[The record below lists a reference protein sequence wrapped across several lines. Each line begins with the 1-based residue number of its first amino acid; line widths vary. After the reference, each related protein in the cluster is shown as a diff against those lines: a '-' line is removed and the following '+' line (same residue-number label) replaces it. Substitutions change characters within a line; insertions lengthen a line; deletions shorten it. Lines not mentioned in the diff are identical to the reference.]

1 MIFKTFKILDMG
13 KLNEL
18 CEIEVVYKRPVVT
31 SMEKVNHCED
41 MVDIFRK
48 LITEEKIDL
57 KEFFVIALLSQN
69 NQILGISKISMGAT
83 SGTTVNIKE
92 ILQLAIKTN
101 SSGVILCHN
110 HPSGHLEPSNCDL
123 KLTRK
128 IKMAC
133 DLFDIALQDH
143 IIITSEGYRSFIAD
157 L

>member
-1 MIFKTFKILDMG
+1 MV

-18 CEIEVVYKRPVVT
+18 CEIEVVYKRPVIT

-41 MVDIFRK
+41 MVGIFRE

-69 NQILGISKISMGAT
+69 NQILGISKIGMGAT
-83 SGTTVNIKE
+83 SETTVNIKE

-101 SSGVILCHN
+101 SSGVIICHN
-110 HPSGHLEPSNCDL
+110 HPSGHLEPSTYDL
-123 KLTRK
+123 KLTKK
-128 IKMAC
+128 IMNAC
-133 DLFDIALQDH
+133 ELLDIVLHDH
-143 IIITSEGYRSFIAD
+143 IIITSEGYHSLIAD